1 MDWRLLD
8 YAKDAEDTAAGL
20 HIFKSEVPEY
30 SKDIAAHMAELF
42 AISAALH
49 SLNESLEPSRYGRW
63 VHRIMRDL
71 EIVLPSL
78 GYTLDAV
85 NDMFGK
91 SKKQS
96 RQHPGAFPGTPPY
109 SLIWED
115 TCADFKA
122 EGIGL
127 HARLQLYR
135 SYLQDMNDVLKGY
148 LPQEQLYT
156 H

>member
-30 SKDIAAHMAELF
+30 AKDITGHMAELF
-42 AISAALH
+42 AISNALH
-49 SLNESLEPSRYGRW
+49 TLNESLDLSRYGRW
-63 VHRIMRDL
+63 VGRIKRDM
-71 EIVLPSL
+71 EIMLPSL
-78 GYTLDAV
+78 GYTLDTV

-109 SLIWED
+109 NLIWED
-115 TCADFKA
+115 TLADFKA
-122 EGIGL
+122 EGLPL
-127 HARLQLYR
+127 HVRLELYR
-135 SYLQDMNDVLKGY
+135 TYLQDMNDILKG
-148 LPQEQLYT
+148 
-156 H
+156 